1 MPLQFETIK
10 DFFDHMKKKPAKCD
24 GLALEVLIRNLVNEE
39 VCGIRQVLKIGHE
52 TTKKCGRM
60 QQVDRGRLEQ
70 QAT

>member
-39 VCGIRQVLKIGHE
+39 VCGIR
-52 TTKKCGRM
+52 
-60 QQVDRGRLEQ
+60 
-70 QAT
+70 